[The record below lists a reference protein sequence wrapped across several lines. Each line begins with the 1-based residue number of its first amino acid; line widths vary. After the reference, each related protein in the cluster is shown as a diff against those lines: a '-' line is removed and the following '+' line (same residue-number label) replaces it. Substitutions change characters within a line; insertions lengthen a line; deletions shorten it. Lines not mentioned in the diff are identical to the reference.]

1 MGNKKSKSVVYIKTD
16 NLIETDTKIEDLLN
30 KIKFP
35 FLRYRIEDYVSN
47 HYNSTY
53 INLEEFQ
60 TMIPKDNILIE
71 IAFLMSTNDKFY
83 SNSKSN
89 LNDLVDYNESAIF
102 SLINDTEIITNTNLK
117 YKKTWETEKEPNI
130 FRYIYY
136 EIELLLDDN
145 KITEYLTNRKISS
158 TEENIVIGKLLN
170 NKFYTIYKSVLKE
183 IYSSKFGLNENSI
196 SYLENSIDS
205 QYIYNI
211 LYIYTEYIR
220 DTMLI
225 SGLLNLLN
233 DPIETILDYQFDQ
246 NSFGD
251 EITKLNI
258 KPITIKILKDTNL
271 STISGLKFN
280 QTNSFKFLLKIKKH
294 LCDEYQ
300 KNNISTKNTT

>member
-1 MGNKKSKSVVYIKTD
+1 MGNKKSKSIVYIKTD

-47 HYNSTY
+47 HYNSTD
-53 INLEEFQ
+53 IENPEEFQ
-60 TMIPKDNILIE
+60 KMIPKDNILIE
-71 IAFLMSTNDKFY
+71 IAFLMSTNDEFY
-83 SNSKSN
+83 SKSN
-89 LNDLVDYNESAIF
+89 LNDLVEYNESAIF
-102 SLINDTEIITNTNLK
+102 SLIKDTDIITNTNLK
-117 YKKTWETEKEPNI
+117 FKNTWEIEKEPNV

-225 SGLLNLLN
+225 SELPNLLN
-233 DPIETILDYQFDQ
+233 EQIETILDYQFDH
-246 NSFGD
+246 NTFGD

-258 KPITIKILKDTNL
+258 KPITIKILKDINL

-280 QTNSFKFLLKIKKH
+280 QTNSFDFLLKIQKH